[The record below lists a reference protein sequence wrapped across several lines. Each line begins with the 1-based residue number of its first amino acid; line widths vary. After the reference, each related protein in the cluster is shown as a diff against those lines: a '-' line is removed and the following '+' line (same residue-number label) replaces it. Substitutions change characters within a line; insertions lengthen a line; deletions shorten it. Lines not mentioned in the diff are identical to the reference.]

1 MDEHV
6 GKYDATGLVFAKEA
20 LEAAGI
26 EYRVHDDSPGSRY
39 SAALGRM
46 TEAPV
51 MYDLLVD
58 AERLA
63 DAKLAIERWEKEAE
77 EAALRESGAP
87 PPTDEEREADA
98 EWERDKERE
107 RAERQRSDAAP
118 KRGSSLWTGLIITAA
133 VGALV
138 GWLLMGR

>member
-1 MDEHV
+1 MKEHL
-6 GKYDATGLVFAKEA
+6 GKFDDAGLVFAKEA

-26 EYRVHDDSPGSRY
+26 EYDVRDDSPGSRY
-39 SAALGRM
+39 SQALGRM
-46 TEAPV
+46 VEAPT
-51 MYDLLVD
+51 MYDVLVE
-58 AERLA
+58 AEQLA
-63 DAKLAIERWEKEAE
+63 DGKLALQRWQKEAE

-87 PPTDEEREADA
+87 PPTAEEREADA
-98 EWERDKERE
+98 EWEREKERE
-107 RAERQRSDAAP
+107 KAERQRYDAGP